1 MARQFW
7 PGADP
12 IRQHLLSLDEPPNVR
27 EIIGVVGNVKS
38 FGLDQE
44 NRARVDG
51 AQESGDAEMPVE
63 WKIKDCGGGR
73 EFLQGESLPG
83 RRHGGEHDG
92 QFRTHLLD
100 SRNHRSGGQDLAHGN
115 SMDPHRPGS
124 QGERRPFRSKSLAKA
139 LEIFLLPES
148 LEEPIR
154 RAEYR
159 RGSEEKGV

>member
-1 MARQFW
+1 MFR
-7 PGADP
+7 DP
-12 IRQHLLSLDEPPNVR
+12 AV
-27 EIIGVVGNVKS
+27 
-38 FGLDQE
+38 DQE
-44 NRARVDG
+44 DRYAPPETRVEEIGPQFLLHQENCARVDG

-63 WKIKDCGGGR
+63 WKIKDRGGGR

-100 SRNHRSGGQDLAHGN
+100 GRNHRSGGQDLAHGN

-124 QGERRPFRSKSLAKA
+124 QRERRPFRSKSLAKA